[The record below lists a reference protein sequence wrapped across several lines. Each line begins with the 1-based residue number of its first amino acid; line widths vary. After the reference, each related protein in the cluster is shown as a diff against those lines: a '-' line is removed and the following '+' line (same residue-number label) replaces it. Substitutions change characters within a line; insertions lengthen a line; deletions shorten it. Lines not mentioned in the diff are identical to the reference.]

1 MRARRTSSLTFVV
14 TVLLLAA
21 LFVPAPPVQAQDTTM
36 RDRYERAEAQ
46 LSWNLSGTLYRA
58 RVTPQWMDDDQFW
71 YRATV
76 ADGTEFM
83 FADPAN
89 GVRKPAFD
97 HERLAATLDEALER
111 DVSAFDLPFRSF
123 SYVDGRSSI
132 EFAVNGAIWQCDLSE
147 YTCEETERT
156 PDEQV
161 NNSIPSPDGRYAA
174 YTQDHNLW
182 VRDLDTGEDIQLT
195 TDGEEH
201 YAYAINSQGWNRGD
215 TPILKWSPDGR
226 YIKTFQQDERNTPH
240 MYLLRTTIG
249 RPELDAWPYA
259 VPGDADDEVPL
270 LERVVIDVEAREVI
284 RLDAPADH
292 QRTSNCCGLTRGQ
305 DLADVEWSADEEALA
320 YVSTS
325 RDYSTVTLRLADPTT
340 GAVRD
345 VYEETDEPFFESNL
359 ASRGVPNW
367 RVLHDSNAFIWF
379 TRADG
384 WGHLY
389 LHDLETGE
397 RLNRITQGDWNVLDV
412 LHVDE
417 EARTLWFS
425 AVGKEEGHDPYQR
438 HFYRVDFDGTNLQ
451 HLTPEEGDHNLQ
463 LAPSGRYVVDA
474 RSTFQDAPVT
484 VVRDART
491 GDVVL
496 ALETAETDALYAT
509 GWTAPEPFT
518 VKARDGET
526 DLYGVMYKPS
536 DFDERQQYPV
546 VVSIYPGPQT
556 GSVGSRSFG
565 LSGRGQAQA
574 LAELGFI
581 VVQLD
586 ALGTPFR
593 SKAFHTFWHGDMN
606 DNGIP
611 DQRAG
616 LEQLAE
622 RHDWIDADRV
632 GIYGHSGGGYATATA
647 LFEEPDFF
655 TVGVSGA
662 GNHDNRGYT
671 YYWGEKYQG
680 LLEEVDGTDTFE
692 NQANQL
698 AVENLEGHLLISYG
712 TLDDNVHPNMSLL
725 VVNALI
731 EHNKDFDLLVFPNR
745 THGYANEP
753 YNLRRTWDYFVEH
766 LLGEEPPREYDI
778 SR

>member
-1 MRARRTSSLTFVV
+1 MRARRSPYLAFPVA
-14 TVLLLAA
+14 LLLVAA
-21 LFVPAPPVQAQDTTM
+21 LFVSAAPVHAQDDTM
-36 RDRYERAEAQ
+36 LERYERAEAQ
-46 LSWNLSGTLYRA
+46 LSWNVSGTLYRA
-58 RVTPQWMDDDQFW
+58 SVVPQWMDDDQFW
-71 YRATV
+71 YRASV

-89 GVRKPAFD
+89 GVRERAFD
-97 HERLAATLDEALER
+97 HERLAETLDEALDQ
-111 DVSAFDLPFRSF
+111 DVSAFNLPFGSF
-123 SYVDGRSSI
+123 SYVDNRSGI
-132 EFAVNGAIWQCDLSE
+132 EFTVNGVIWQCELSD
-147 YTCEETERT
+147 YTCEETDRT
-156 PDEQV
+156 PGEQV
-161 NNSIPSPDGRYAA
+161 NNSITSPDGTMAA

-182 VRDLDTGEDIQLT
+182 VRNLETGEDVQLT

-201 YAYAINSQGWNRGD
+201 YAYAINSQGWTRSD

-240 MYLLRTTIG
+240 MHLLRTTIG
-249 RPELDAWPYA
+249 RPELDSWPYA
-259 VPGDADDEVPL
+259 TPGDADDEVPL
-270 LERVVIDVEAREVI
+270 LERVIVDVDAQEVI

-305 DLADVEWSADEEALA
+305 DLADIAWHESADVMA

-325 RDYSTVTLRLADPTT
+325 RDYSTVTLRLVDPTT
-340 GAVRD
+340 GMVRD

-367 RVLHDSNAFIWF
+367 RVLHDSDEFLWY
-379 TRADG
+379 TRASG

-397 RLNRITQGDWNVLDV
+397 RKNAITEGDWNVLDV
-412 LHVDE
+412 LRVDE
-417 EARTLWFS
+417 EERVIWFS
-425 AVGKEEGHDPYQR
+425 AVGKEVGHDPYHR
-438 HFYRVDFDGTNLQ
+438 HLYRVDFDGTNLQ
-451 HLTPEEGDHNLQ
+451 HLTPEEGDHALQ
-463 LAPSGRYVVDA
+463 LAPSGRFVVNA
-474 RSTFQDAPVT
+474 RSTFQEAPIS
-484 VVRDART
+484 VVRDAHT
-491 GDVVL
+491 GAVVMD
-496 ALETAETDALYAT
+496 LETAETDDLYAT

-536 DFDERQQYPV
+536 DFDESQQYPV

-565 LSGRGQAQA
+565 VSGRGQAQA

-586 ALGTPFR
+586 GLGTPFR
-593 SKAFHTFWHGDMN
+593 SKDFHTAWFGNMN

-611 DQRAG
+611 DQRTG
-616 LEQLAE
+616 VEQLAE
-622 RHDWIDADRV
+622 RYDWIDVDRV
-632 GIYGHSGGGYATATA
+632 GMYGHSGGGYATATA
-647 LFEEPDFF
+647 LFQEPDFF
-655 TVGVSGA
+655 KVGVSSA

-680 LLEEVDGTDTFE
+680 LLEEVDSTDTFE

-698 AVENLEGHLLISYG
+698 DAHNLEGKLLISYG
-712 TLDDNVHPNMSLL
+712 TLDDNVHPNMTLQ
-725 VVNALI
+725 VIDALI
-731 EHNKDFDLLVFPNR
+731 EHNKDFDTLVFPNR
-745 THGYANEP
+745 NHGYANEP

-766 LLGEEPPREYDI
+766 LLGEEPPREYTI
-778 SR
+778 ER